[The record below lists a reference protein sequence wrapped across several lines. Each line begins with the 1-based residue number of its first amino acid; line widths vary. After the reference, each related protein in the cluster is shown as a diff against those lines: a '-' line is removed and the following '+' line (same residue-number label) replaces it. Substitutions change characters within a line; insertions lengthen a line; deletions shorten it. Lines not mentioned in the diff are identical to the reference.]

1 MRNMKDIF
9 IQDQTRKLEA
19 GGISRRQFITS
30 MLAAGVVL
38 PTAMSMAGD
47 VLAATPN
54 KGGTLRHATGYGGT
68 NDSIDP
74 SVSNNGFTQNVI
86 YQRGNHL
93 TEIGQDG
100 QLRGELAESFEPIDG
115 ATKWA
120 FNLRKDVTFH
130 NGKTLTADDVIATFN
145 LHRGDDTKSGAKGL
159 VTAVTDIK
167 KDGDNRVIFELD
179 GGSADFPYIVS
190 DYHFMIMA
198 SKDGAIDVTAM
209 DNSTGG
215 YVMKAFEPG
224 VRSESERNPNYWK
237 ADSAHFDSVSMLSVV
252 DPTARQTALL
262 NGDVDYADSIDPK
275 TVALVGRVPNVE
287 ILETTGTQ
295 HYTFPMRLDVEPF
308 GNFDL
313 RMALKLAIDRQ
324 ELVDKVLLGHGVV
337 GNDIPVNN
345 VMPFFDETIAQRTFD
360 PEKAAEH
367 YKKSGHSGPIKLSV
381 ADAAFAGAVD
391 AGQLIAASAKKAGI
405 DIEVVREPNDG
416 YWSNVW
422 NKKGWCACYWGGRPT
437 QDWMYSSAYT
447 RDNKWND
454 TAWRDTDS
462 SKRFNEVVVQARAE
476 TDAAKRGA
484 QYSEAQ
490 KLLHEDGGAIVAMWA
505 NFIHAHKNTLA
516 HGENVAANWQS
527 DGNKLAERWW
537 FKA

>member
-9 IQDQTRKLEA
+9 IQDQARKLES

-74 SVSNNGFTQNVI
+74 SVSNNGFTQNAL

-93 TEIGQDG
+93 TEVGPDG
-100 QLRGELAESFEPIDG
+100 KLRGELAESFEPMDG
-115 ATKWA
+115 ASKWV

-130 NGKTLTADDVIATFN
+130 NGKTLTSDDVIATFN
-145 LHRGDDTKSGAKGL
+145 IHRGDDTTSAAKGL
-159 VTAVTDIK
+159 VTNVVDIK

-179 GGSADFPYIVS
+179 GGSADFPFIVS

-198 SKDGAIDVTAM
+198 SKDGAVDRTAM
-209 DNSTGG
+209 DNGTGA
-215 YVMKAFEPG
+215 YIMKAFEAG
-224 VRSESERNPNYWK
+224 VRTESERNPNYWK
-237 ADSAHFDSVSMLSVV
+237 ADSGHFDGIQLLSVV
-252 DPTARQTALL
+252 APTARQTALL
-262 NGDVDYADSIDPK
+262 NGDVDFADAIDPK

-287 ILETTGTQ
+287 ILDTTGTQ

-313 RMALKLAIDRQ
+313 RMALKLAINRE
-324 ELVDKVLLGHGVV
+324 ELVEKILLGHGVA
-337 GNDIPVNN
+337 GNDIPVND
-345 VMPFFDETIAQRTFD
+345 VMPFFDSSIAQRTFD

-391 AGQLIAASAKKAGI
+391 AGLLVAASAKQAGI

-447 RDNKWND
+447 ADNKWND
-454 TAWRDTDS
+454 TAWRDTEAA
-462 SKRFNEVVVQARAE
+462 KRFNEVVVQARAE
-476 TDAAKRGA
+476 TDDAKRAA

-490 KLLHEDGGAIVAMWA
+490 KLIHEDGGAIVAMWA

-516 HGENVAANWQS
+516 HGENVAANWQN
-527 DGNKLAERWW
+527 DGNKLSERWW